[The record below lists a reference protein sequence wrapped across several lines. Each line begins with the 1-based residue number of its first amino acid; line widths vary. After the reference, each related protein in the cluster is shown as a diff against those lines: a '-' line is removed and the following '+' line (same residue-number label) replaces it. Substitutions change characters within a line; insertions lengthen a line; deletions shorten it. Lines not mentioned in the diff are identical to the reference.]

1 MGLPGGQSPRG
12 PWRGQGD
19 LKYDDLG
26 AQAYPLDNRR
36 LSGQACPGGARV
48 RSTRRS
54 HKADDVDRPTPFG
67 VLPARVALAAVD
79 WCAATKKTT
88 ARTDYDYGFDPF
100 LVDTARTADAE
111 GCDTIVYSLWS
122 HNVRTM
128 GPLHQRRIFGAT
140 TKVRTVFLEVAD
152 LSGVFRVEVWR
163 KGRETP
169 HRFRQRFSTSAA
181 SATDKRTFMDGLPAR
196 SFKSTLFL
204 TCGEANIISTQRD
217 SPALTDPFG
226 FMKWL
231 AAADPKVILNP
242 SHDYMRRPE
251 MKVKRALYSKGGRV
265 VLSVWNR
272 GNKPPEAAEPW
283 QAFVDGREVSDQIR
297 EVPFPKTKEVRIG
310 VFDLGPYCT
319 NSKKS

>member
-1 MGLPGGQSPRG
+1 
-12 PWRGQGD
+12 
-19 LKYDDLG
+19 
-26 AQAYPLDNRR
+26 
-36 LSGQACPGGARV
+36 V
-48 RSTRRS
+48 
-54 HKADDVDRPTPFG
+54 
-67 VLPARVALAAVD
+67 RVALVAVD
-79 WCAATKKTT
+79 WCAASKKTT
-88 ARTDYDYGFDPF
+88 ARTDYDHGFDPF
-100 LVDTARTADAE
+100 LVDIARTAETE

-122 HNVRTM
+122 HSVRTM

-152 LSGVFRVEVWR
+152 LGGVFRVEVWR
-163 KGRETP
+163 KGRATP

-181 SATDKRTFMDGLPAR
+181 SAADKQAFMNGLPAR
-196 SFKSTLFL
+196 TFKPTLFL

-231 AAADPKVILNP
+231 DAADPKVILNP

-251 MKVKRALYSKGGRV
+251 MKAKRALYSKGGRV

-272 GNKPPEAAEPW
+272 GNKPPEAAAPW
-283 QAFVDGREVSDQIR
+283 QAFVDGREVSSQIR
-297 EVPFPKTKEVRIG
+297 EVPFPKTKEVRLG

-319 NSKKS
+319 SSKKS